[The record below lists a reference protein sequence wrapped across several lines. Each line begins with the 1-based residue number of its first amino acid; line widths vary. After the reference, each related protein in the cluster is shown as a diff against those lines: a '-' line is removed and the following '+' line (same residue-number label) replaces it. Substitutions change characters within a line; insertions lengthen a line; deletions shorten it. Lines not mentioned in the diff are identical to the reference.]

1 MDARKGVAAHGLANG
16 QPSLITTL
24 EYENMNFTPQS
35 AVQRIQV
42 GLIGLVTVLLFVSIA
57 NVISDRSSSDA
68 RGPQQTKT
76 SASADAAK
84 SEQRQDEP
92 LAELGVAPAVSE
104 QPQTTKTKPPVN

>member
-1 MDARKGVAAHGLANG
+1 
-16 QPSLITTL
+16 
-24 EYENMNFTPQS
+24 MNFTPQS

-57 NVISDRSSSDA
+57 NMLFDRTSSAAS
-68 RGPQQTKT
+68 GSQQTKAN
-76 SASADAAK
+76 ASAEAAK

-104 QPQTTKTKPPVN
+104 QPQTAKTKPPVN